1 MGNKTSEDVK
11 DISNKVKAL
20 AESKKAM
27 KVKLSRLQKDLENM
41 MCGFFFWTIPRPKV
55 GTRILGLVLVVWWT
69 GLGSPQLYW
78 ADYEPSCSQNMD
90 PTKGVQKTR
99 QPAKPDLT
107 QPNPSGWVGF

>member
-1 MGNKTSEDVK
+1 MGDKTSEDVK
-11 DISNKVKAL
+11 DISKKVKAL

-78 ADYEPSCSQNMD
+78 AD
-90 PTKGVQKTR
+90 
-99 QPAKPDLT
+99 
-107 QPNPSGWVGF
+107 